1 MSQYRVGTVT
11 VANGDATVTNT
22 DAVNSKFQTEVQAG
36 DLFTVV
42 GTGVVYQVG
51 SVTSDTVLELSA
63 PYVGTGGT
71 FDYVIAR
78 DFTPINNIP
87 TINAQDIEKAAILTR
102 ALSIIDGL
110 L

>member
-1 MSQYRVGTVT
+1 MSQYRTGTVT

-22 DAVNSKFQTEVQAG
+22 DPTSEFLTEVQGG

-42 GTGVVYQVG
+42 GTGIVYQVA
-51 SVTSDTVLELSA
+51 SVTSDTVLELTA
-63 PYVGTGGT
+63 PYTGSSGT
-71 FDYVIAR
+71 FDYVISR

-87 TINAQDIEKAAILTR
+87 VINAQDIEKAAILTR
-102 ALSIIDGL
+102 ALQIIDGL